1 MHRKLSEKPNM
12 STTFPGLVHDAEVL
26 LLFFFF
32 FERACVWRRR
42 RWRRQRRL
50 PLSLIYIGPL
60 RLIIIW
66 LSGEVKEGKGRKFVM
81 TSVAKKG
88 NSLPR

>member
-32 FERACVWRRR
+32 FERACVGR
-42 RWRRQRRL
+42 RWRRRWQL
-50 PLSLIYIGPL
+50 PLPLIYIGPL

-81 TSVAKKG
+81 TSVARKG
-88 NSLPR
+88 NSPPR

>member
-32 FERACVWRRR
+32 FF
-42 RWRRQRRL
+42 
-50 PLSLIYIGPL
+50 LSARVCGGGGGGGGGSFPCL
-60 RLIIIW
+60 
-66 LSGEVKEGKGRKFVM
+66 
-81 TSVAKKG
+81 
-88 NSLPR
+88 

>member
-32 FERACVWRRR
+32 ERACVWRRR
-42 RWRRQRRL
+42 RWRRRWQPL
-50 PLSLIYIGPL
+50 LSLIYTGPL
-60 RLIIIW
+60 HLIIIW

-81 TSVAKKG
+81 TSVARKG

>member
-1 MHRKLSEKPNM
+1 M

-32 FERACVWRRR
+32 FLSARVCGGGGGGGGGSF
-42 RWRRQRRL
+42 
-50 PLSLIYIGPL
+50 PSLIYIGPL

-66 LSGEVKEGKGRKFVM
+66 LSGEVKEGKEE
-81 TSVAKKG
+81 S
-88 NSLPR
+88 SL

>member
-42 RWRRQRRL
+42 WQL
-50 PLSLIYIGPL
+50 SLSLIYIGPL

-66 LSGEVKEGKGRKFVM
+66 LSGG
-81 TSVAKKG
+81 S
-88 NSLPR
+88 

>member
-32 FERACVWRRR
+32 F
-42 RWRRQRRL
+42 
-50 PLSLIYIGPL
+50 LSARVCGGGGGGGG
-60 RLIIIW
+60 
-66 LSGEVKEGKGRKFVM
+66 SGGFP
-81 TSVAKKG
+81 
-88 NSLPR
+88 SL

>member
-32 FERACVWRRR
+32 FF
-42 RWRRQRRL
+42 
-50 PLSLIYIGPL
+50 LSARVCG
-60 RLIIIW
+60 
-66 LSGEVKEGKGRKFVM
+66 GGGGGGGGRFPC
-81 TSVAKKG
+81 
-88 NSLPR
+88 L

>member
-32 FERACVWRRR
+32 F
-42 RWRRQRRL
+42 
-50 PLSLIYIGPL
+50 LSARVCGGGGGGGGGSFPCL
-60 RLIIIW
+60 
-66 LSGEVKEGKGRKFVM
+66 
-81 TSVAKKG
+81 
-88 NSLPR
+88 